1 MIHDK
6 THTSARPV
14 SAGQAVAPARRVV
27 FVCCDGLGRDWVT
40 AALMPRLSEIAR
52 RSLWCAEHRAVF
64 PSVTRVSAASIATGC
79 HPRRHGLHGN
89 RMGLFEADRIVVRDV
104 GAPDF
109 RTHMRRATG
118 GTLRVPTLAER
129 VAHAGGFIAFSNVS
143 PGAAYFLDPE
153 HFGFVYHRDGSFAPS
168 SVPVE
173 GADALTVTHDLA
185 GDRAM
190 TQRFC
195 AEVLSDRRPAL
206 AVLWLANPDLTL
218 HGAPLGSP
226 DHLEALRATERSVC
240 AVVETVERLRT
251 SGDQILLLIG
261 SDHGQETIGDCLDME
276 AWLARRGLDGA
287 LARGRIAVASQGT
300 AALLYATAE
309 ARPGLLDALDAM
321 RREPWAGEII
331 AEERLAELGHAAAGG
346 VVAAVNMARRDG
358 VNGYGVRGRRWTVA
372 EPSKPAAIGNGQHGG
387 WGSEETR
394 PFLLLDGVG
403 GPAGALTR
411 PSSLVDIAPTI
422 LAFLGLPLGDLDG
435 TPLCDF
441 PRAPSGSRSA
451 RRTPAHPS

>member
-1 MIHDK
+1 MDK
-6 THTSARPV
+6 TMTRTSAPPA
-14 SAGQAVAPARRVV
+14 SPGQAVTPARRVV

-40 AALMPRLSEIAR
+40 AALMPRLHEIAG
-52 RSLWCAEHRAVF
+52 RSLWCAAHRAVF

-79 HPRRHGLHGN
+79 FPRRHGLHGN
-89 RMGLFEADRIVVRDV
+89 RMGLFEANRIVVRDV

-129 VAHAGGFIAFSNVS
+129 VAQAGGFIAFSNVS

-153 HFGFVYHRDGSFAPS
+153 HFGFVYHRVGSFAPRG
-168 SVPVE
+168 VPVAD
-173 GADALTVTHDLA
+173 ADALRVTHDLA

-195 AEVLSDRRPAL
+195 AELLSDRRAAV

-226 DHLEALRATERSVC
+226 AHLEALRETERSVC
-240 AVVETVERLRT
+240 AVVATVERLRAA
-251 SGDQILLLIG
+251 GDEILLLIG

-276 AWLARRGLDGA
+276 AWLARRGLAGA

-309 ARPGLLDALDAM
+309 GRGELLDALEAM

-331 AEERLAELGHAAAGG
+331 GEERLAALGHAAGGG
-346 VVAAVNMARRDG
+346 VVAAVDMARRDG
-358 VNGYGVRGRRWTVA
+358 VNAYGVRGLRWTVA

-387 WGSEETR
+387 LGSDEVR
-394 PFLLLDGVG
+394 PFLLLDGTD
-403 GPAGALTR
+403 GPAGVLAR

-441 PRAPSGSRSA
+441 PRHSAP
-451 RRTPAHPS
+451 RTPAHPC